1 MIKREK
7 NRKLRGSVLLTV
19 VCVMSLLIVFLFGTL
34 ALATA
39 ANNRAHVNYSTA
51 QTGVTSRTV
60 VDAAIKAMEANS
72 TFGNA
77 VSAIK
82 KDDASS
88 EFEVNV
94 QLGSTV
100 PNAGRY
106 GDISPVSI
114 EYAGQKKF
122 YDSDKNEWVDG
133 DIIRFTSTVS
143 MAGNDSTTSAY
154 IVKQPPAE
162 GDKGSGGGAGFVTT
176 AGADLSCQTNLYG
189 GSYISLPRLGEN
201 NNGTEGYQEGTS
213 DVAGA
218 MFYNYDYRTV
228 IDTSGNVSDAKYNDW
243 TTDKTI
249 YRQFAPYNS
258 SDKNKTAFVLY
269 NSDAFAE
276 TDLYV
281 NNNMYIENWSGF
293 IFSGKGKGITVW
305 GDMDCST
312 NAGDHLKYVFKNI
325 DSTDI
330 KFNEIP
336 YIYID
341 GTITGSAI
349 PLGNASEIETEHY
362 PLNIFCGNM
371 IADGVASDKFKIDG
385 DLYLM
390 NEKKT
395 SIIKP
400 SSPRKLY
407 SWVGSVINKAV
418 SSDPKDKKA
427 SSIFSKGNLIL
438 GNMIID
444 GDVRVEGDCTIS
456 ANTTIKGDLVVG
468 GKLTIENGAK
478 LKFTG
483 EESKLYCDA
492 SKATGLDAGITT
504 DPKYKEVNTIEHSN
518 PADHP
523 DAEKVENKHRYYLE
537 YPAKKID
544 TPWGGT
550 EWKGLFD
557 EWASNGV
564 IFYYKWKDDFNPDD
578 CEGHAFVNYTDI
590 NEWNANGIDIK
601 NWLVKE
607 ANPYGKYPWGDTRP
621 RNIDNNVDYYYVETV
636 WDDVQGEYV
645 TKSVPTN
652 EREYYV
658 DKNTHERINAYRTV
672 PAFDG
677 SDTGNMMS
685 TLSGL
690 GYDEGSTSV
699 WYEIKTETIVSQDVA
714 APKSFPIS
722 DLATYGDIYPEYAER
737 NVILGIDTIS
747 GISKEETQIVKKMD
761 EVLNTVAN
769 PYSHEVMPEDF
780 KKVIDDSSSK
790 RFTDTLQIIEYNN
803 KVAVDIDVNTG
814 KYEEATYTGKAI
826 HGGPSWQKKDGTTG
840 DASNLGDTRA
850 AIITES
856 CILNLSTSDTGGK
869 SIIIDPAGQ
878 EIYIVIEKLSIASS
892 GNIIINDSN
901 PGSVVNFYIYN
912 NTPDIQATDG
922 SASGVMKLDKTRLAT
937 TSYLSEMAKYNNQ
950 TMSYGSSDG
959 DLKLE
964 TLGKPRVNIY
974 GGKGSL
980 LSSSNTRL
988 LTANIISPNLKVQ
1001 FSGTEGAYSFSN
1013 IYYNDIDIK
1022 KPDGSTSNDICQYV
1036 IGCLN
1041 AKDVTIPNQLSVIYV
1056 TDSSSGGGGG
1066 AGSGENAFNY
1076 RILYYDEY

>member
-82 KDDASS
+82 KDANNGFNVD
-88 EFEVNV
+88 V
-94 QLGSTV
+94 QLGASV

-106 GDISPVSI
+106 GDISPVNI

-122 YDSDKNEWVDG
+122 YDSDTNQWIDG

-154 IVKQPPAE
+154 IVKQPPGE
-162 GDKGSGGGAGFVTT
+162 GNKSGGGGAGFVTT

-189 GSYISLPRLGEN
+189 GSYISLPRLGED
-201 NNGTEGYQEGTS
+201 NNGTAGYDEGTS

-218 MFYNYDYRTV
+218 MFYNYDYRT
-228 IDTSGNVSDAKYNDW
+228 DAEYADW
-243 TTDKTI
+243 TNNKTI
-249 YRQFAPYNS
+249 YRQFAPYVHMDGVSTNP
-258 SDKNKTAFVLY
+258 TAFVLY
-269 NSDAFAE
+269 NEGAFAE

-293 IFSGKGKGITVW
+293 VFAGEGKGMTIW

-312 NAGDHLKYVFKNI
+312 NAGDHIHYVFKNI
-325 DSTDI
+325 SNTDI
-330 KFNEIP
+330 KFNKIP
-336 YIYID
+336 YIYVD
-341 GTITGSAI
+341 GTITGGSI
-349 PLGNASEIETEHY
+349 PLGNASEIQDEHY
-362 PLNIFCGNM
+362 PFNIFCGSI
-371 IADGVASDKFKIDG
+371 IADGTAGDKFKIDG

-400 SSPRKLY
+400 SSARKLY
-407 SWVGSVINKAV
+407 SWVGSVINKSATG
-418 SSDPKDKKA
+418 DGAKEKKA
-427 SSIFSKGNLIL
+427 SSIFSKGNLVL

-468 GKLTIENGAK
+468 GELKIENGAK
-478 LKFTG
+478 LKFTSD
-483 EESKLYCDA
+483 ESKLYCDE
-492 SKATGLDAGITT
+492 SKATGLDTGIET

-523 DAEKVENKHRYYLE
+523 DAEKVDNMHRYYFE
-537 YPAKKID
+537 YPVQKKEN
-544 TPWGGT
+544 PWGPPSW
-550 EWKGLFD
+550 EGLFG
-557 EWASNGV
+557 EWGGGPDT
-564 IFYYKWKDDFNPDD
+564 IFYYKWKEDFDP
-578 CEGHAFVNYTDI
+578 EALGIVNYTSLG
-590 NEWNANGIDIK
+590 EWEAKGLKIEDYIDK
-601 NWLVKE
+601 N
-607 ANPYGKYPWGDTRP
+607 NPYTKNHWGDNRP
-621 RNIDNNVDYYYVETV
+621 KNMDNATEYYYVEKA
-636 WDDVQGEYV
+636 WDDAQGKYV
-645 TKSVPTN
+645 TKSKPTT
-652 EREYYV
+652 ERDYYV
-658 DKNTHERINAYRTV
+658 NKNTHERINAYRTV
-672 PAFDG
+672 PNFDG
-677 SDTGNMMS
+677 TDKGDMMS
-685 TLSGL
+685 TIAGL

-699 WYEIKTETIVSQDVA
+699 WYEIKTETIVSQEVA

-722 DLATYGDIYPEYAER
+722 DIATYGDIYPEYAER
-737 NVILGIDTIS
+737 DVIIGRTTIS
-747 GISKEETQIVKKMD
+747 GVPKEETQIVKTMD

-769 PYSHEVMPEDF
+769 PYNHEVMPSEF
-780 KKVIDDSSSK
+780 KKILDDSNSK

-803 KVAVDIDVNTG
+803 KVAVDIDVSTG
-814 KYEEATYTGKAI
+814 KYEEATYAGKAI
-826 HGGPSWQKKDGTTG
+826 HGGPSWQRKDGTKE
-840 DASNLGDTRA
+840 DASNLGDNRS

-856 CILNLSTSDTGGK
+856 CILNLSTADTGGK
-869 SIIIDPAGQ
+869 SIIIDPDGQ
-878 EIYIVIEKLSIASS
+878 EIYIVIENLSMASE

-901 PGSVVNFYIYN
+901 PGSVVNFYIN
-912 NTPDIQATDG
+912 GKMTLSG
-922 SASGVMKLDKTRLAT
+922 SNIIT
-937 TSYLSEMAKYNNQ
+937 TKYLSELNKVKDKSIGYNSPER
-950 TMSYGSSDG
+950 TC
-959 DLKLE
+959 DLELE
-964 TLGKPRVNIY
+964 TLGKPKVNIY
-974 GGKGSL
+974 GNAGSEFE
-980 LSSSNTRL
+980 STNTRII
-988 LTANIISPNLKVQ
+988 TANIISPNLKVT
-1001 FSGTEGAYSFSN
+1001 FKGTGGGFKFDHIWYNNVDINNPSGEKELKIAQT
-1013 IYYNDIDIK
+1013 I
-1022 KPDGSTSNDICQYV
+1022 

-1041 AKDVTIPNQLSVIYV
+1041 AKDVSSENLYNVIYV
-1056 TDSSSGGGGG
+1056 TDGTGGGGGG
-1066 AGSGENAFNY
+1066 AGAGENAFNY

>member
-34 ALATA
+34 TLATA

-77 VSAIK
+77 VSAVK
-82 KDDASS
+82 KDDPGS
-88 EFEVNV
+88 EFEVDV
-94 QLGSTV
+94 KLGASV

-114 EYAGQKKF
+114 KYAGQKKF
-122 YDSDKNEWVDG
+122 YDSDTKQWIDG
-133 DIIRFTSTVS
+133 DIIKFTSTVS

-154 IVKQPPAE
+154 IVKQPPGE
-162 GDKGSGGGAGFVTT
+162 GNKGGGGGAGFVTT

-189 GSYISLPRLGEN
+189 GSYINLPRIGEN
-201 NNGTEGYQEGTS
+201 NNGAAGYQEGSS

-218 MFYNYDYRTV
+218 IFYDYTYRTAP
-228 IDTSGNVSDAKYNDW
+228 DGSDAAYGNW

-249 YRQFAPYNS
+249 YRQFPPYEKNNSNTYFQLYNS
-258 SDKNKTAFVLY
+258 S
-269 NSDAFAE
+269 AFAE

-293 IFSGKGKGITVW
+293 VFAGEGKGMTIW

-312 NAGDHLKYVFKNI
+312 NAGDHLHLVFQNI
-325 DSTDI
+325 SNTDI
-330 KFNEIP
+330 KFNKIP
-336 YIYID
+336 YIYVD
-341 GTITGSAI
+341 GTVTGGAI
-349 PLGNASEIETEHY
+349 PLGNASEVESEHY
-362 PLNIFCGNM
+362 PLNIFCGSI
-371 IADGVASDKFKIDG
+371 IADGTASDKFKVDG

-390 NEKKT
+390 NENKT

-400 SSPRKLY
+400 MSSRKLY
-407 SWVGSVINKAV
+407 SWVGSVINKAATG
-418 SSDPKDKKA
+418 DGAKEKKA

-468 GKLTIENGAK
+468 GKLKIEGGAK

-483 EESKLYCDA
+483 EDSKLFCDETRA
-492 SKATGLDAGITT
+492 EGLDAGIEA
-504 DPKYKEVNTIEHSN
+504 DPKYKEVSTIEHA
-518 PADHP
+518 PAEHP
-523 DAEKVENKHRYYLE
+523 DAERVENKHRYYLA
-537 YPAKKID
+537 YPAQPID
-544 TPWGGT
+544 EYGNCA
-550 EWKGLFD
+550 GLL
-557 EWASNGV
+557 EGERIGSNANATY
-564 IFYYKWKDDFNPDD
+564 YYKWKDNFNPED
-578 CEGHAFVNYTDI
+578 CDGHTFANYTDI
-590 NEWNANGIDIK
+590 NEWNASGLDIK
-601 NWLVKE
+601 NWIE
-607 ANPYGKYPWGDTRP
+607 ALCTNTIWNPENRP
-621 RNIDNNVDYYYVETV
+621 QNIDNSFDYYYVETK
-636 WDDVQGEYV
+636 WDDAQLKYV
-645 TKSVPTN
+645 TKSVPTD

-658 DKNTHERINAYRTV
+658 NKYTHEKLTPYRTV

-677 SDTGNMMS
+677 SDTGDIMS
-685 TLSGL
+685 TLAGL

-699 WYEIKTETIVSQDVA
+699 WYEIKTETIVSQSVA
-714 APKSFPIS
+714 SPTGFPVNAIT
-722 DLATYGDIYPEYAER
+722 TYPDDIYPKYAER
-737 NVILGIDTIS
+737 NVIIGKETIPGIA
-747 GISKEETQIVKKMD
+747 KEETQVVKTMD

-769 PYSHEVMPEDF
+769 PYNYEIMPEEF
-780 KKVIDDSSSK
+780 KNVLNNSK
-790 RFTDTLQIIEYNN
+790 RFTDTMQIIEYNN
-803 KVAVDIDVNTG
+803 KVAVDIDANTG
-814 KYEEATYTGKAI
+814 AYEVAEYKGKAV
-826 HGGPSWQKKDGTTG
+826 HGGPSWQKKDGTKG
-840 DASNLGDTRA
+840 DASNLGDTRSA
-850 AIITES
+850 VITES

-869 SIIIDPAGQ
+869 SIIIDPDGQ
-878 EIYIVIEKLSIASS
+878 EIYIVVEKLGIASS
-892 GNIIINDSN
+892 GNIIIDDSN
-901 PGSVVNFYIYN
+901 PGSVVNFYIN
-912 NTPDIQATDG
+912 NTTPDVQATEG
-922 SASGVMKLDKTRLAT
+922 SPTGVMNLDKTRLAT
-937 TSYLSEMAKYNNQ
+937 TRYLSEMAKHNGQ
-950 TMSYGSSDG
+950 VMSYNSSEG

-964 TLGKPRVNIY
+964 DLGKPRVNIY

-980 LSSSNTRL
+980 LASSNTRL
-988 LTANIISPNLKVQ
+988 ITANIISPNLKVV
-1001 FSGTEGAYSFSN
+1001 FSGSEGAYGFSN

-1022 KPDGSTSNDICQYV
+1022 NPDGSTSNDIKQYV

-1056 TDSSSGGGGG
+1056 TDSTSGGGGG
-1066 AGSGENAFNY
+1066 AGSGDNAFNY

>member
-82 KDDASS
+82 KDANNGFD
-88 EFEVNV
+88 VDV
-94 QLGSTV
+94 QLGASV

-122 YDSDKNEWVDG
+122 YDSDTNQWIDG

-154 IVKQPPAE
+154 IVKQPPGE
-162 GDKGSGGGAGFVTT
+162 GDKGGGGGAGFVTT

-189 GSYISLPRLGEN
+189 GSYISLPRLGED
-201 NNGTEGYQEGTS
+201 NNGTAGYDEGTS

-218 MFYNYDYRTV
+218 MFYNYDYRT
-228 IDTSGNVSDAKYNDW
+228 DEHGNDGAYANW

-249 YRQFAPYNS
+249 YRQFAPYTKGDS
-258 SDKNKTAFVLY
+258 STYFQLY
-269 NSDAFAE
+269 NSSAFAE

-293 IFSGKGKGITVW
+293 VFAGEGKGMTIW

-312 NAGDHLKYVFKNI
+312 NAGDHIHYVFKNI
-325 DSTDI
+325 SNTDI
-330 KFNEIP
+330 KFNKIP
-336 YIYID
+336 YIYVD
-341 GTITGSAI
+341 GTITGGSI
-349 PLGNASEIETEHY
+349 PLGNASEIQDEHY
-362 PLNIFCGNM
+362 PLNIFCGSI
-371 IADGVASDKFKIDG
+371 IADGTAGDKFKIDG

-400 SSPRKLY
+400 SSARKLY
-407 SWVGSVINKAV
+407 SWVGSVINKSATG
-418 SSDPKDKKA
+418 DGANEKKA

-456 ANTTIKGDLVVG
+456 ADTTIKGDLVVG

-478 LKFTG
+478 LKFAS
-483 EESKLYCDA
+483 EESKLYCDE
-492 SKATGLDAGITT
+492 SKATGLDAGIET
-504 DPKYKEVNTIEHSN
+504 DPKYKEVNTIDHSN

-523 DAEKVENKHRYYLE
+523 DAEKVENMHRYYFE
-537 YPAKKID
+537 YPAQKKEN
-544 TPWGGT
+544 PWGPPSW
-550 EWKGLFD
+550 EGLLG
-557 EWASNGV
+557 EWAEGPN
-564 IFYYKWKDDFNPDD
+564 ITFYYKWKEDFDP
-578 CEGHAFVNYTDI
+578 EALGFVNYTNLDEWKAKDI
-590 NEWNANGIDIK
+590 EIK
-601 NWLVKE
+601 DYIVGS
-607 ANPYGKYPWGDTRP
+607 PYTKNHWYDTRP
-621 RNIDNNVDYYYVETV
+621 KNMDNRVEYYYVEKA
-636 WDDVQGEYV
+636 WDDTQGKYV
-645 TKSVPTN
+645 TKSVPTD
-652 EREYYV
+652 ERDYYV
-658 DKNTHERINAYRTV
+658 NKNTHERINTYRTV
-672 PAFDG
+672 PNFDG
-677 SDTGNMMS
+677 SDKGDMMS
-685 TLSGL
+685 TIAGL

-699 WYEIKTETIVSQDVA
+699 WYEIKTETIVSQEVA

-722 DLATYGDIYPEYAER
+722 DIATYGDIYPEYAER

-747 GISKEETQIVKKMD
+747 GVAKEETQIIKTMD

-769 PYSHEVMPEDF
+769 PYSHEVMPSEF
-780 KKVIDDSSSK
+780 KKILDDSNSK

-803 KVAVDIDVNTG
+803 KVAVDIDVSTG
-814 KYEEATYTGKAI
+814 KYEEATYAGKAI
-826 HGGPSWQKKDGTTG
+826 HGGPSWQRKDGTKE
-840 DASNLGDTRA
+840 DASNLGDNRS

-869 SIIIDPAGQ
+869 SIIIDPDGQ

-901 PGSVVNFYIYN
+901 PGSVVNFYIHN
-912 NTPDIQATDG
+912 TTPDIQATTG
-922 SASGVMKLDKTRLAT
+922 SASGVMSLDKTRLAT
-937 TSYLSEMAKYNNQ
+937 TRYLSEMAKYNGQ

-964 TLGKPRVNIY
+964 DLGKPRVNIY
-974 GGKGSL
+974 GGKGAL

-988 LTANIISPNLKVQ
+988 LTANIISPNLKVE
-1001 FSGTEGAYSFSN
+1001 FSGTEGAYSFNN

-1022 KPDGSTSNDICQYV
+1022 KPDGSTSNDISQYI

-1056 TDSSSGGGGG
+1056 TDKSGGGGGG
-1066 AGSGENAFNY
+1066 AGEGENAFNY